1 MKIGTPRWGWT
12 GVTLLLLIP
21 GVVTGLIFICL
32 AGGAASLSGT
42 MAQKSLPDVQL
53 IQEAWQ
59 TIQRVYVD
67 RNAIQPK
74 PLTYGAIEGMVDALG
89 DTGHSRF
96 LSPEMAQREADII
109 RGQLEGIG
117 AEVQYKNNQVTIV
130 APMDGSP
137 AQKAGLKPGDVVLK
151 VNGQEVS
158 GVPLDQVVLKILGP
172 AGTPVSLTILNP
184 STGETREVKLHRA
197 KISLHSVDWD
207 FLPGG
212 RVVHLRISS
221 FSAGV
226 GKGTSEA
233 LSLLLRHNPSGIIL
247 DVRNNPGGLLGEAVR
262 VASQFLSRGNLALVK
277 DAAGKIDPVPLK
289 SGGRALEVPLV
300 VLVNEGTA
308 SAPEIVAGALQDA
321 RRAKVVGEKTF
332 GTGTVLEKFSLSDG
346 SALLLATE
354 EWLTPAGR
362 TIWHKG
368 IAPDVTVSLP
378 PGVNPVFPG
387 REKGLTEEDLRSRGD
402 EQLLRAWD
410 LLIESSRERA
420 AK

>member
-1 MKIGTPRWGWT
+1 MNSGSPRWGT
-12 GVTLLLLIP
+12 RVTLLFLIP
-21 GVVTGLIFICL
+21 GAITAVFFICM
-32 AGGAASLSGT
+32 AGGASSVSG
-42 MAQKSLPDVQL
+42 AKSQKILPDVQL
-53 IQEAWQ
+53 INEAWQ

-96 LSPEMAQREADII
+96 LSPEMAQREGDII
-109 RGQLEGIG
+109 RGRLEGIG

-137 AQKAGLKPGDVVLK
+137 AQKAGLKPGDVILK
-151 VNGQEVS
+151 VNDEEVS

-172 AGTPVSLTILNP
+172 AGTPVLLTVLNP
-184 STGETREVKLHRA
+184 STGETREVNLRRA
-197 KISLHSVDWD
+197 RISLHSVDWD

-212 RVVHLRISS
+212 RVAHLRISS
-221 FSAGV
+221 FSAGA
-226 GKGTSEA
+226 GKATSEA
-233 LSLLLRHNPSGIIL
+233 LSLIMRHHPSGVIL
-247 DVRNNPGGLLGEAVR
+247 DMRNNPGGLLGEAIR
-262 VASQFLSRGNLALVK
+262 VASQFMSQGNLTLVK
-277 DAAGKIDPVPLK
+277 NAAGKVEPIPLK
-289 SGGRALEVPLV
+289 SGGKALEVPLV
-300 VLVNEGTA
+300 ALINQGTA

-321 RRAKVVGEKTF
+321 RRAKLVGEKTF

-362 TIWHKG
+362 VIWHKG
-368 IAPDVTVSLP
+368 ISPDLTVALA

-387 REKGLTEEDLRSRGD
+387 REKGLTEEELRSRGD

-410 LLIESSRERA
+410 LLSEHSRESVE
-420 AK
+420 K